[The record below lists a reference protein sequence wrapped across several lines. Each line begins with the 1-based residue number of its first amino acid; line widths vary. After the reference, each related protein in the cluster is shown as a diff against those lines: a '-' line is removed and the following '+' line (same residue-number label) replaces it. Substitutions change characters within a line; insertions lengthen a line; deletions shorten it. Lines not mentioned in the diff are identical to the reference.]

1 MVKKIIKTL
10 FLIFLIKKI
19 KIKEMLQNMLEGKN
33 SFFFSRNEAEES
45 GDSKTHTHKTLEC
58 LCGSVS

>member
-1 MVKKIIKTL
+1 
-10 FLIFLIKKI
+10 
-19 KIKEMLQNMLEGKN
+19 MLQNMLEGKN